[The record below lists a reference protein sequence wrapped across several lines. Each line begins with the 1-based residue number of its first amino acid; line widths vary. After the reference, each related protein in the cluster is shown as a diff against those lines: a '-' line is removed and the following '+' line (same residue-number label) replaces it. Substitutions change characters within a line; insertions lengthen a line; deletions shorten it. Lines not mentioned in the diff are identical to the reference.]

1 MTLGSVGVEVDAT
14 RLTRHTAYHDNLIP
28 KRSPTDVKKNFFS
41 NRVVPK
47 RNKLSVEVKEART
60 LNTFWTLLNSID
72 IGQL

>member
-41 NRVVPK
+41 IV
-47 RNKLSVEVKEART
+47 LF
-60 LNTFWTLLNSID
+60 LNGINF
-72 IGQL
+72 Q